1 MNIRTYRDDDYES
14 LVELYKNSDLYGGH
28 FDENRDSKERLLNK
42 TKNDPEAILV
52 YESEGKILGT
62 ISLIED
68 ERVAWLFRFAVL
80 GGAENEIVIKA
91 LFNKASEIL
100 RSRGHQEVL
109 VYSPTGNSGLDSRYV
124 DLLNFKKGSD
134 YTCFWKSL

>member
-14 LVELYKNSDLYGGH
+14 LVELYKNFSLYGGH
-28 FDENRDSKERLLNK
+28 FDENRDSRERLLNK
-42 TKNDPEAILV
+42 TKTDPEAILV
-52 YESEGKILGT
+52 CESEGKILGT

-80 GGAENEIVIKA
+80 GGAENEVAIKS
-91 LFNKASEIL
+91 LFDRASEVL

-109 VYSPTGNSGLDSRYV
+109 VYSPAGNSGLDSRYI